1 MDHSV
6 SRIDCSILRP
16 VPSPHRRLSTVT
28 ERLALAYRS
37 LKGYRYYYCLDKGD
51 VCAYLFLK
59 HDFLGHYSF
68 MSKSDMLINPYKT
81 LPTHRKQG
89 YAAAL
94 LRAAVS
100 DAAENGIRVYAVVT
114 SDNLASQ
121 KALERNG
128 FSRIGYAVHSAGKF
142 GRSRLVFT
150 ETETRLLLYATLPV
164 NA

>member
-1 MDHSV
+1 MDYPV
-6 SRIDCSILRP
+6 SRMDCSILCP
-16 VPSPHRRLSTVT
+16 VPPPHRQLSTVR
-28 ERLALAYRS
+28 ERLALVCRS
-37 LKGYRYYYCLDKGD
+37 LRGYRYYYCLDKGD

-68 MSKSDMLINPYKT
+68 MRRSDMLINPYKT
-81 LPTHRKQG
+81 LPAYRKQG

-94 LRAAVS
+94 LRAATS
-100 DAAENGIRVYAVVT
+100 DAAANGIRIYAVVT

-128 FSRIGYAVHSAGKF
+128 YSRIGYAVHSVGKF
-142 GRSRLVFT
+142 GKSRLVFT
-150 ETETRLLLYATLPV
+150 ETETRLLLYASLPV